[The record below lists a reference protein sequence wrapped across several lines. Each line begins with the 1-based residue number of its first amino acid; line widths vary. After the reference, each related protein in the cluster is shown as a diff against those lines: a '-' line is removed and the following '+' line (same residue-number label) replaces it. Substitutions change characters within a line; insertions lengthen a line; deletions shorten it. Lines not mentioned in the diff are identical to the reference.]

1 MRTIF
6 ALVTAFG
13 STLAVATVN
22 VNTAQQSELERTKG
36 LDKVKAKSIIEWRAA
51 NGPIDNFTELK
62 LVPGFTP
69 ELIERVK
76 HDLAFEGDAY
86 VPPPKPVKKKPTK
99 TAATPAPRVQASR

>member
-1 MRTIF
+1 MGRLY
-6 ALVTAFG
+6 ALVAALG
-13 STLAVATVN
+13 STLAAATVN

-76 HDLAFEGDAY
+76 PELAFEGDPY
-86 VPPPKPVKKKPTK
+86 VPPRKEPPKKKAV
-99 TAATPAPRVQASR
+99 AATPAPRVQASR